1 MEFEIVLTNQSS
13 MKKLFIIILTA
24 VSVAVSASPSE
35 KRAARQK
42 VVKEAVESK
51 RFAIELNQLYLSRY
65 GVVNLH
71 SGSNYIIID
80 DNKAYVSAAYLGRQH
95 GLYPVAGI
103 RLTGEPSVYKLK
115 KNESRKNY
123 RIEMEVNA
131 GNDVFHI
138 TMVISDNGHC
148 TTIISG
154 AKMDSTKYSGN
165 LKPIETGKKKK
176 KIREPDAIR
185 I

>member
-1 MEFEIVLTNQSS
+1 MEFEIILINQSS

-24 VSVAVSASPSE
+24 VSIAASAGPGE
-35 KRAARQK
+35 RKAARQK

-51 RFAIELNQLYLSRY
+51 RFAIELNHLYLSRY

-71 SGSNYIIID
+71 SGRNYIIID
-80 DNKAYVSAAYLGRQH
+80 DNKAYVRAAYLGRQH
-95 GLYPVAGI
+95 GLYPIAGI
-103 RLTGEPSVYKLK
+103 HLNGEPSVYRLK
-115 KNESRKNY
+115 KNESRRNY
-123 RIEMEVNA
+123 RIEMEVTA
-131 GNDVFHI
+131 GNDLFHI

-148 TTIISG
+148 TTTISG
-154 AKMDSTKYSGN
+154 AKMDSVRYSGN
-165 LKPIETGKKKK
+165 LKPIESGEKK

>member
-1 MEFEIVLTNQSS
+1 MEFEMVITNQSS

-24 VSVAVSASPSE
+24 ISIVASAGPSE
-35 KRAARQK
+35 KKAARQK
-42 VVKEAVESK
+42 AVKEAVESN
-51 RFAIELNQLYLSRY
+51 RFAIELNKLYLSRY

-71 SGSNYIIID
+71 SGRNYIIID
-80 DNKAYVSAAYLGRQH
+80 GNKASVSAAYLGRQR

-123 RIEMEVNA
+123 RIEMEVTA
-131 GNDVFHI
+131 GSDLFHI

-148 TTIISG
+148 TTTISG
-154 AKMDSTKYSGN
+154 AKMDSTRYSGN

-176 KIREPDAIR
+176 IREPDAIR